1 MSTILATTPATS
13 VHIVSSAAAV
23 LARGGVVGTG
33 DDRTSS
39 ALGNAGRSGM
49 PILEKAL
56 RLSEEV
62 YLPDLQILPGKVEFS
77 YLPINCQSVLVLP
90 LPGSGAVVMGTNQG
104 KRVRT

>member
-1 MSTILATTPATS
+1 M
-13 VHIVSSAAAV
+13 
-23 LARGGVVGTG
+23 GTG

-90 LPGSGAVVMGTNQG
+90 LPAEC
-104 KRVRT
+104 

>member
-1 MSTILATTPATS
+1 
-13 VHIVSSAAAV
+13 
-23 LARGGVVGTG
+23 
-33 DDRTSS
+33 
-39 ALGNAGRSGM
+39 M